1 MSMLGGLENIF
12 HYAENSMSIPKNANN
27 VNSVVRAGQ
36 ILTCMSS
43 GINRVSKI
51 SETLQLSIS
60 TTHRLLKTLESIGFA
75 IQDPNNNSYYLG
87 PAIFGLS
94 KNLTES
100 HQILISLALK
110 HMEHLRDLSGET
122 VSLSIRHGLQR
133 IQLKELP
140 SKKEIKVAVGDNFA
154 VPIYAGSAG
163 KVLLSEQDQRELKPI
178 LERIE
183 LIGIGPNTIT
193 DKDILLQELKKAR
206 TRGYSTGRGE
216 VIRGA
221 AAISVPI
228 RNYFCPVAL
237 SVIGPEERFLPKM
250 MMISEDL
257 KNTANLISSKLRGKM
272 GSAIR

>member
-1 MSMLGGLENIF
+1 MST
-12 HYAENSMSIPKNANN
+12 KNAKN

-36 ILTCMSS
+36 ILTCLSS

-51 SETLQLSIS
+51 SENLQLSIS
-60 TTHRLLKTLESIGFA
+60 TIHRLLKTLENMGFA
-75 IQDPNNNSYYLG
+75 IQDSGSNSYYLG

-140 SKKEIKVAVGDNFA
+140 SKKELKVAVGDNFA

-163 KVLLSEQDQRELKPI
+163 KVLLSEQDEEELKPI

-193 DKDILLQELKKAR
+193 DKDTLLQELKKAR
-206 TRGYSTGRGE
+206 RQGYATGHGE
-216 VIRGA
+216 VINGA
-221 AAISVPI
+221 AAISVPV
-228 RNYFCPVAL
+228 RDYFCPVAL
-237 SVIGPEERFLPKM
+237 SVIGPEDRFLPNM
-250 MMISEDL
+250 MTILEEL
-257 KNTANLISSKLRGKM
+257 KNSAILISSKLKGNTS
-272 GSAIR
+272 SATG